1 MPEPTPNVTSVS
13 SPSSSTSSSSSA
25 AQDPLTSH
33 QLADPLQDSLSSSG
47 SGPSEPELRERLEQT
62 LQAFSEARG
71 LVDYFSTRLESLE
84 ASDDDSS
91 KQEVQGDIDEQIE
104 IVKEA
109 RKDVLELDP
118 KVDKTKLD
126 PYYKPLLNEIL
137 LLNNM
142 EALRAKGF
150 GQLRGKVA
158 PELNSATEGIL
169 ELIEGMQVTDVPDM
183 STDDSPHRNKMM
195 GVGRIH
201 DLTVKG
207 LSKRDAKESQY
218 IRFVKATKLRGTELS
233 STVPG
238 YVTFGNNVTVQ
249 GDTQTRK
256 AALESRHSSGA
267 EWSFDGPSKGVDAR
281 GPDSLKIID
290 GPGEIST
297 VAQHYPYI
305 LKLDFVGVVYD
316 PVTLKIRRKTEYSDY
331 HEELTDP
338 YAQPRAEQLARM
350 RSPPKADK
358 GQKKKPVN
366 PYI

>member
-1 MPEPTPNVTSVS
+1 MPNPTPNVTSM
-13 SPSSSTSSSSSA
+13 SSSTSSSGSSSSA
-25 AQDPLTSH
+25 VQDPLSSH
-33 QLADPLQDSLSSSG
+33 QLVDPLQDSLSGSG
-47 SGPSEPELRERLEQT
+47 SDPSEPELRERLEQT

-109 RKDVLELDP
+109 RKEVLALDP
-118 KVDKTKLD
+118 KVDKNKLD
-126 PYYKPLLNEIL
+126 PYYKPLLDEIL

-142 EALRAKGF
+142 EELRAKGF

-158 PELNSATEGIL
+158 PELNNATEGIL
-169 ELIEGMQVTDVPDM
+169 ELVEGMHVTDLPDM
-183 STDDSPHRNKMM
+183 STDDSEHRHQMM
-195 GVGRIH
+195 GVGRVH

-207 LSKRDAKESQY
+207 LSKREAKESQY

-238 YVTFGNNVTVQ
+238 YVTFGNKVAVQ
-249 GDTQTRK
+249 GDTQARK
-256 AALESRHSSGA
+256 TALESRHSSGA
-267 EWSFDGPSKGVDAR
+267 EWSFDGPGKGVDAR

-338 YAQPRAEQLARM
+338 YAQPRAEQLQRLRA
-350 RSPPKADK
+350 PPKSQKVD
-358 GQKKKPVN
+358 KKKPTN